1 MLHNRASQERDK
13 LNAML
18 TVGGDLHGLLSRVLS
33 AQLGGTGIV
42 GKFIQRA
49 DELWSGPAGAA
60 LMLEAFDA
68 KLSKGAQRF
77 VQWVEESVQCRFGG
91 SRKRPRNIHRLQT
104 KQPEPCM
111 ICLTAPAITRASSP
125 GGLLE
130 PKPMYCSSTE
140 STINEY
146 LIRQGGIPQAKH
158 MSLSLDPLLM
168 SLAPVPR
175 PR

>member
-77 VQWVEESVQCRFGG
+77 VQWVEESASAGPASGQGR
-91 SRKRPRNIHRLQT
+91 S
-104 KQPEPCM
+104 
-111 ICLTAPAITRASSP
+111 TASGRSS
-125 GGLLE
+125 
-130 PKPMYCSSTE
+130 
-140 STINEY
+140 
-146 LIRQGGIPQAKH
+146 Q
-158 MSLSLDPLLM
+158 
-168 SLAPVPR
+168 SLA
-175 PR
+175 